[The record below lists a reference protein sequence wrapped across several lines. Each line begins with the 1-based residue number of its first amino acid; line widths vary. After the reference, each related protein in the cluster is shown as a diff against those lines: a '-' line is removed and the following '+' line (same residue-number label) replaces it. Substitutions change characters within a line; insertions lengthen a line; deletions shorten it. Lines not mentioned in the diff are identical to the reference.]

1 MLVNGKA
8 FEGTTHYLDTYKHLS
23 ASRGNLP
30 WLSALDVPRFPH
42 HQFIHRLLYLFHVHN
57 LCFYLT
63 GSLLY
68 HGAGLLNSYVSAGIF
83 MVLTE
88 RPLNILKLIFQK
100 IPSASL
106 IYNDFTFRLVRREQ
120 NSDIFNYDI
129 HENGNP
135 DTRSRFVCSG

>member
-8 FEGTTHYLDTYKHLS
+8 FEGTTHYLDTYKHLL

-42 HQFIHRLLYLFHVHN
+42 HRVIHRLLYLFHVHD

-63 GSLLY
+63 RSLLY
-68 HGAGLLNSYVSAGIF
+68 HSVGLLISYGSAGIF
-83 MVLTE
+83 MVLKE
-88 RPLNILKLIFQK
+88 RPLNIKELFFQK
-100 IPSASL
+100 IPSPSF
-106 IYNDFTFRLVRREQ
+106 IYNDFTFRLVRREPD
-120 NSDIFNYDI
+120 SDVFNYDI

-135 DTRSRFVCSG
+135 DTD